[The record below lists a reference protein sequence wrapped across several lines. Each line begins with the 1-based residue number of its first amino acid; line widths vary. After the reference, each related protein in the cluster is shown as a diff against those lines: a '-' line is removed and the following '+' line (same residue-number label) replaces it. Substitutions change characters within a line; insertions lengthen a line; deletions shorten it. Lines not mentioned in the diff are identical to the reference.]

1 MKKRL
6 IILLAAAL
14 TMFSFAAEDN
24 VRATAKSHQKED
36 ATFSSTNK
44 VRIVLMSAD
53 EWEKAKKH
61 VDTHGH
67 YEFERQKVHLWVTNG
82 LDDVL
87 VPRFI
92 VPRDALNGRRG
103 DGRKK
108 KPVPPHPQPY
118 AGQSY

>member
-1 MKKRL
+1 MKIL
-6 IILLAAAL
+6 IIVLAAAL
-14 TMFSFAAEDN
+14 TMFGFSAEDN
-24 VRATAKSHQKED
+24 AHTSAKGHQTSD
-36 ATFSSTNK
+36 ATSNTNK

-53 EWEKAKKH
+53 EWEKVKKH

-82 LDDVL
+82 VVDAL
-87 VPRFI
+87 VPRFT
-92 VPRDALNGRRG
+92 VPRDALNGYRG
-103 DGRKK
+103 DSRKK